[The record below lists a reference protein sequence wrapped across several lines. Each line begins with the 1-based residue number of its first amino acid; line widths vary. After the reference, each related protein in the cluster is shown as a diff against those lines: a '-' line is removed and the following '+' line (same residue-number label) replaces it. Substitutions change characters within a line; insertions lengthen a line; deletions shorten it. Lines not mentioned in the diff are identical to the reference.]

1 LLGLGGASRWVARR
15 NAVPAGGRPSTVE
28 PWGLA
33 ATLSLG
39 LLIWAAVLYGVP
51 SLILRPK
58 VVSDGP
64 IYHLYFAARWW
75 QAGQLF
81 LVASPF
87 GESAATYFPAGGDL
101 WFAWLFTV
109 FGGEG
114 FAKVGQ
120 VPFLL
125 FAAAA
130 VHGLAKRSGARSGSA
145 LLASVWF
152 ATSQPLLLFSFEAN
166 VDTIFVA
173 GYLAAC
179 YFGFQGILGHT
190 ERGPT
195 PDCATG
201 QTRGSFLL
209 AGLAAGLAWGTKP
222 TATVFVPPLLAAM
235 LVAIFVTGRKKRSA
249 AGLRRSTALVVA
261 TLATGGFWWIRSW
274 LWFGNPLYP
283 LQLRALGRV
292 WLSGWYES
300 AAMKQSPFYIPVEI
314 WQAFVDIVVSVFDPR
329 QVPLWMVALLGAW
342 TLFRPRGDRRARAR
356 DCLVWACAALAI
368 LNIALYWFL
377 IPYRTQQRFMLQSV
391 GLASIP
397 LARLFDRGNSW
408 RVVGLAGI
416 VINLLTPQSWPVDPT
431 GTTNPWSLAK
441 ILPGVPQA
449 DIPLPASFKAWSQ
462 TLESPAQTSQ
472 LAVLLALGGGALVCS
487 WLWSRFAARPLRS
500 SGLLAVA
507 ASLVLMGAM
516 GLGVQLS
523 NTSALRDFPR
533 FRDYQAAWTF
543 LNSITPREGQGL
555 TIAYAGT
562 NLPYYLM
569 GPRHQNKVLYVNID
583 EHRNWLLHDYHAAAK
598 IRGDSTVPWPTP
610 RPGWDRL
617 HPEYDSWLANL
628 RAAGVQ
634 VLVVARANPN
644 DGEFNLAEPT
654 GFPIERVWAETHP
667 EAFQPLY
674 GVAEN
679 EREMRIY
686 RVNPG

>member
-1 LLGLGGASRWVARR
+1 
-15 NAVPAGGRPSTVE
+15 
-28 PWGLA
+28 
-33 ATLSLG
+33 
-39 LLIWAAVLYGVP
+39 
-51 SLILRPK
+51 
-58 VVSDGP
+58 
-64 IYHLYFAARWW
+64 
-75 QAGQLF
+75 
-81 LVASPF
+81 
-87 GESAATYFPAGGDL
+87 
-101 WFAWLFTV
+101 
-109 FGGEG
+109 
-114 FAKVGQ
+114 
-120 VPFLL
+120 
-125 FAAAA
+125 
-130 VHGLAKRSGARSGSA
+130 
-145 LLASVWF
+145 VWF

-179 YFGFQGILGHT
+179 YFASQGILGLT
-190 ERGPT
+190 EKAPA
-195 PDCATG
+195 PDCTAG

-222 TATVFVPPLLAAM
+222 TATVFVPPLLAVM
-235 LVAIFVTGRKKRSA
+235 LVAIFVAGRKQPLATGFKRI
-249 AGLRRSTALVVA
+249 TALVVA

-292 WLSGWYES
+292 WFSGWYES

-329 QVPLWMVALLGAW
+329 QLPLWMFAILGARCW
-342 TLFRPRGDRRARAR
+342 FRPRRHDVSRPR
-356 DCLVWACAALAI
+356 DALTWACAAVAMLS
-368 LNIALYWFL
+368 IALYWFL

-391 GLASIP
+391 GLAAIP
-397 LARLFDRGNSW
+397 LARLFDRGKAW

-416 VINLLTPQSWPVDPT
+416 VINLLTPQSWPLDPA

-449 DIPLPASFKAWSQ
+449 DIPLPASVEAWSQ
-462 TLESPAQTSQ
+462 TLARPAQSAQ

-487 WLWSRFAARPLRS
+487 WLWSRFAARPLRT
-500 SGLLAVA
+500 SGVLAVA
-507 ASLVLMGAM
+507 ASLALMGVM
-516 GLGVQLS
+516 GLGVQLI

-533 FRDYQAAWTF
+533 FRDYQTAWTF

-569 GPRHQNKVLYVNID
+569 GPRHQNKILYVNID
-583 EHRNWLLHDYHAAAK
+583 ENRDWLLHDYHAAAK
-598 IRGDSTVPWPTP
+598 DRGDSTVLWPTP
-610 RPGWDRL
+610 RPGWDRI
-617 HPEYDSWLANL
+617 HPDYDSWLANL

-644 DGEFNLAEPT
+644 DGKFNLAEPM

-686 RVNPG
+686 RVNP